1 MFWDWTFYRTCCI
14 LLDPQVGPTPIVSVK
29 DGRTEFIVL
38 LRIIIVRD
46 FRKNEYWRPWWSVS
60 GWYLKSFVRWSM
72 TVAATEPRS
81 LWVFVY
87 LNLCIWIFVFEFVY
101 LNFGICSC
109 VKLYLCFHS
118 SVFVRWSMTVAATE
132 PRSLWVFVYLCIW
145 ICVFVYLNFGICS
158 CAIAFM
164 YS

>member
-38 LRIIIVRD
+38 IRIIIVRD
-46 FRKNEYWRPWWSVS
+46 LRKNEYWRLYHDGIGLVS
-60 GWYLKSFVRWSM
+60 YRLSAGLWRWQQLSQGRFEYLCC
-72 TVAATEPRS
+72 
-81 LWVFVY
+81 VFVY
-87 LNLCIWIFVFEFVY
+87 LNLCIWIFVFEFVYLNFRTY

-132 PRSLWVFVYLCIW
+132 PRSLR
-145 ICVFVYLNFGICS
+145 VFVYLNFRICS